1 MDKNLEPIAKELFGK
16 IRTQFPKIQLG
27 DANSEVTDRPKDARF
42 FEFDFVK
49 NGKNLGSVSISI
61 ASNQAESDEDDTA
74 DNDGMVVMY
83 SNDIVDNQHAGVK
96 KQWFNF
102 LRELREFAKQRMMNF
117 SIRDITKNNLDKRDY
132 QHLAKNN
139 GEGSMTESKLWGTSK
154 TSYQQ
159 MGEAKLIVRH
169 TQPVNYAHAAG
180 RTLHIE
186 SIHVENSQGE
196 RFKYPVKHLNGA
208 RALATHVAHGGT
220 PYDGIG
226 QHITGLS
233 EELNKLR
240 MFKGYV
246 DRNSM
251 VSEAMGTIQTKVYE
265 RIDQVKKEIHSLQNH
280 SYYESF
286 AESFVV
292 NEAQEIPEDLV
303 NDWVDRLTI
312 RTFNEELKNVFPYI
326 YKLVGEE
333 VDVVK
338 ELTAEDLLGEEDEE
352 EMDEGAK
359 WRDPKFKDK
368 FYTQEPDDS
377 DDYHSLS
384 YGYDTPER
392 PKNDPGQKRRMGGVG
407 DEWEVTDKLSSGHMD
422 TGNTTGGA
430 HWSGMAHGDREKGDT
445 TPSDISKWN
454 SSPYKDSA
462 VLVKG
467 PRKGLISKSGIRDVK
482 DRIKGALGHHHTP
495 NLPEETAFESYLD
508 NIMREES
515 DLFNTDEESQSASI
529 QTLNQLIAQEFPA
542 GVDGTNAIQ
551 SLKGVIDDQEFTDAI
566 KQLGKVNP
574 EMDIREFL
582 KSYLE
587 KHDEENGTDIASKI
601 NFDSTTPA
609 PTEPAPAE
617 APPAEPVAAAPAPAA
632 PPVDPAAAAVPVA
645 EEKEDPP
652 FDGPYTKKGEND
664 KDQYGNPVKH
674 KARHLAKKGM
684 ADAIAKAKKA
694 GATAETIVNFGS
706 GEMSLGEA
714 ITKAGMNV
722 EEFFE
727 GTGKQNEVVE
737 FVKSMYDET
746 TGNFPK
752 GETGVLLAVEK
763 QFGED
768 AAKMAHG
775 VISELSQ
782 VYESKR
788 LRQLAGITES
798 GLGGMNMDVDQMF
811 KNMSNKPGA
820 TKTSNFKS
828 TIDGKQDDS
837 EAGYNSAMG
846 KFRDMAGGM
855 GFDAGG
861 EDPVGGMMKGIQDK
875 FGNMTK
881 SMNMPNMPGA
891 PGQSTAPTQ
900 APAKQDPKAMLKALP
915 DTKLSTMSGDEA
927 RKMLADLK
935 KMAGI

>member
-1 MDKNLEPIAKELFGK
+1 MDKNLNPIAVELFGK

-27 DANSEVTDRPKDARF
+27 DANSDVTDREEDARF
-42 FEFDFVK
+42 FEFDFIK
-49 NGKNLGSVSISI
+49 HGKNLGTISLSIS
-61 ASNQAESDEDDTA
+61 EDD
-74 DNDGMVVMY
+74 GMIVMY
-83 SNDIVDNQHAGVK
+83 SNEITADQPSGIS
-96 KQWFNF
+96 KQWYNF
-102 LRELREFAKQRMMNF
+102 LRELREFAKQNMMKF
-117 SIRDITKNNLDKRDY
+117 SIRDTSKSNLDKRDY

-139 GEGSMTESKLWGTSK
+139 GDGSMTESKLWGTSK

-226 QHITGLS
+226 EHITGLS

-265 RIDQVKKEIHSLQNH
+265 RIDQVKKEIRSLQNQ
-280 SYYESF
+280 SYYQSF

-338 ELTAEDLLGEEDEE
+338 ELTAEDLLGEESADVEE
-352 EMDEGAK
+352 YNSIKEVEE
-359 WRDPKFKDK
+359 F
-368 FYTQEPDDS
+368 
-377 DDYHSLS
+377 HS
-384 YGYDTPER
+384 
-392 PKNDPGQKRRMGGVG
+392 
-407 DEWEVTDKLSSGHMD
+407 
-422 TGNTTGGA
+422 
-430 HWSGMAHGDREKGDT
+430 
-445 TPSDISKWN
+445 
-454 SSPYKDSA
+454 
-462 VLVKG
+462 
-467 PRKGLISKSGIRDVK
+467 
-482 DRIKGALGHHHTP
+482 
-495 NLPEETAFESYLD
+495 FESYLD

-542 GVDGTNAIQ
+542 GADGTNAIQ

-601 NFDSTTPA
+601 NFDSSTPA
-609 PTEPAPAE
+609 PTEPAPE
-617 APPAEPVAAAPAPAA
+617 APPVEPVAAAPAPEA
-632 PPVDPAAAAVPVA
+632 PPVDPAAAAVPAEQPAPVA

-652 FDGPYTKKGEND
+652 FDGPYKKPGDN
-664 KDQYGNPVKH
+664 KDQFGNTVKNP
-674 KARHLAKKGM
+674 ARHAAKKGM
-684 ADAIAKAKKA
+684 AAAIAKAKKA
-694 GATAETIVNFGS
+694 GATAETMVNFGS
-706 GEMSLGEA
+706 GDMSLGEA
-714 ITKAGMNV
+714 ITKAGMDI

-727 GTGKQNEVVE
+727 GTTKQNEVVE
-737 FVKSMYDET
+737 FVKSMYDDT

-768 AAKMAHG
+768 AAKIAHS

-811 KNMSNKPGA
+811 KNISNKSGA

-837 EAGYNSAMG
+837 EAGYNAAMG

-855 GFDAGG
+855 GFDGSSPDSMHKG
-861 EDPVGGMMKGIQDK
+861 IQDKMGGMMKGMK
-875 FGNMTK
+875 
-881 SMNMPNMPGA
+881 MPGM
-891 PGQSTAPTQ
+891 PGSPTQSTAPAQ
-900 APAKQDPKAMLKALP
+900 APTKQDPKAVLQKMP
-915 DTKLSTMSGDEA
+915 DQQIQQMDGEQAK
-927 RKMLADLK
+927 KMLADLK

>member
-1 MDKNLEPIAKELFGK
+1 MDKNLSPIADELFGK

-27 DANSEVTDRPKDARF
+27 DANSKVTDRPEDARF

-49 NGKNLGSVSISI
+49 KGVNLGSISVSIS
-61 ASNQAESDEDDTA
+61 EDD
-74 DNDGMVVMY
+74 GMIVMY
-83 SNDIVDNQHAGVK
+83 SNEITDGQPDSVAR
-96 KQWFNF
+96 QWYNF
-102 LRELREFAKQRMMNF
+102 LRELREFAKQNMMSF
-117 SIRDITKNNLDKRDY
+117 AIRDTAKSNLDKRDY
-132 QHLAKNN
+132 QHLANNN

-251 VSEAMGTIQTKVYE
+251 VSEAMGNIQTKVYE
-265 RIDQVKKEIHSLQNH
+265 RIDQVKKEIRSLQNQ

-292 NEAQEIPEDLV
+292 NEAQEIPEDVV
-303 NDWVDRLTI
+303 NDWIDRLTI
-312 RTFNEELKNVFPYI
+312 RSFNEELKNVFPYI

-338 ELTAEDLLGEEDEE
+338 ELTADDLLGEADGESAEYDPVKQIEE
-352 EMDEGAK
+352 L
-359 WRDPKFKDK
+359 
-368 FYTQEPDDS
+368 Q
-377 DDYHSLS
+377 
-384 YGYDTPER
+384 
-392 PKNDPGQKRRMGGVG
+392 N
-407 DEWEVTDKLSSGHMD
+407 
-422 TGNTTGGA
+422 
-430 HWSGMAHGDREKGDT
+430 
-445 TPSDISKWN
+445 
-454 SSPYKDSA
+454 
-462 VLVKG
+462 
-467 PRKGLISKSGIRDVK
+467 
-482 DRIKGALGHHHTP
+482 
-495 NLPEETAFESYLD
+495 FESYLD
-508 NIMREES
+508 SIIREES

-551 SLKGVIDDQEFTDAI
+551 SLKGVIDDQELTDAI

-609 PTEPAPAE
+609 PTAPAPE
-617 APPAEPVAAAPAPAA
+617 APPAEPVAAAPTPAA
-632 PPVDPAAAAVPVA
+632 PPVDPAAAAVPAPVAPVA

-652 FDGPYTKKGEND
+652 FDGPYKKPGDN
-664 KDQYGNPVKH
+664 KDRFGNTVKNP
-674 KARHLAKKGM
+674 ARHAAKKGM
-684 ADAIAKAKKA
+684 AAAIAKAKKA
-694 GATAETIVNFGS
+694 GATAETMVNFGS

-714 ITKAGMNV
+714 ITKAGMDV

-727 GTGKQNEVVE
+727 SSSKQNEIVE

-768 AAKMAHG
+768 AAEMAHS
-775 VISELSQ
+775 VISELSH
-782 VYESKR
+782 VYESNR
-788 LRQLAGITES
+788 LRQLAGLDEQFP
-798 GLGGMNMDVDQMF
+798 MMDPQAMMQQQM
-811 KNMSNKPGA
+811 GA
-820 TKTSNFKS
+820 MKS
-828 TIDGKQDDS
+828 KMPNLNP
-837 EAGYNSAMG
+837 AA
-846 KFRDMAGGM
+846 
-855 GFDAGG
+855 
-861 EDPVGGMMKGIQDK
+861 MMKSQQDRMAQMK
-875 FGNMTK
+875 A
-881 SMNMPNMPGA
+881 NMPQGGTNTSSFKVNGKPVSKAEYDAFMAKNPQLGQNMQNPQNVVKGN
-891 PGQSTAPTQ
+891 PE
-900 APAKQDPKAMLKALP
+900 L
-915 DTKLSTMSGDEA
+915 A
-927 RKMLADLK
+927 RMK
-935 KMAGI
+935 KMAGMPDGDDW

>member
-1 MDKNLEPIAKELFGK
+1 MDKNLAPIAKELFGK
-16 IRTQFPKIQLG
+16 VRTQFPKIQLG
-27 DANSEVTDRPKDARF
+27 DANSKVTDRPEDARF
-42 FEFDFVK
+42 FEFDFIK
-49 NGKNLGSVSISI
+49 NGENLGTVSLSIS
-61 ASNQAESDEDDTA
+61 EDD
-74 DNDGMVVMY
+74 GMIVMY
-83 SNDIVDNQHAGVK
+83 SNDITDGQPSGVSR
-96 KQWFNF
+96 QWFNF
-102 LRELREFAKQRMMNF
+102 LRELREFAKQNMMNF
-117 SIRDITKNNLDKRDY
+117 AIRDTAKSNLDKRDY
-132 QHLAKNN
+132 QHLANNN
-139 GEGSMTESKLWGTSK
+139 GEGSMTESKLWGTAK
-154 TSYQQ
+154 TSYQK

-265 RIDQVKKEIHSLQNH
+265 RIDQVKKEIRSLQNQ

-292 NEAQEIPEDLV
+292 NEAQEIPEDVV
-303 NDWVDRLTI
+303 NDWIDRLTI

-333 VDVVK
+333 IDVIK
-338 ELTAEDLLGEEDEE
+338 ELTAEDILDEVF
-352 EMDEGAK
+352 DG
-359 WRDPKFKDK
+359 DK
-368 FYTQEPDDS
+368 ETGTT
-377 DDYHSLS
+377 H
-384 YGYDTPER
+384 R
-392 PKNDPGQKRRMGGVG
+392 GGK
-407 DEWEVTDKLSSGHMD
+407 VTK
-422 TGNTTGGA
+422 T
-430 HWSGMAHGDREKGDT
+430 AHGVKHEKTDYDDGEKVAFT
-445 TPSDISKWN
+445 QKGEPN
-454 SSPYKDSA
+454 RYKKYANLDQEEQFEA
-462 VLVKG
+462 FLNDLV
-467 PRKGLISKSGIRDVK
+467 S
-482 DRIKGALGHHHTP
+482 
-495 NLPEETAFESYLD
+495 
-508 NIMREES
+508 EES
-515 DLFNTDEESQSASI
+515 DLFNTDEEGQSTAI

-609 PTEPAPAE
+609 PTEPAPE
-617 APPAEPVAAAPAPAA
+617 APPAEPVAAAPAPEA
-632 PPVDPAAAAVPVA
+632 PPAEAPAAAPAEPAPVA

-694 GATAETIVNFGS
+694 GATAETMVNFGS

-714 ITKAGMNV
+714 ITKAGMDV

-727 GTGKQNEVVE
+727 GAGKQNEIVE

-768 AAKMAHG
+768 AAKMAHS

-788 LRQLAGITES
+788 MRQLAGITEN
-798 GLGGMNMDVDQMF
+798 GLQKPQADVSEMF
-811 KNMSNKPGA
+811 KNMNEAAKWRNPKYKDQLYRQNPDDDEDDYYSLDPEHRPDNDPGKKHRMGGVGDEWEVTDKLSRGHMDTGNTTGGA
-820 TKTSNFKS
+820 HWSGMAHGDRKKGDTTPSDISKWNSSPYK
-828 TIDGKQDDS
+828 DS
-837 EAGYNSAMG
+837 EVNTKGPRKGLISKNGIRDVKDRIRGALGNHHEPNLPESA
-846 KFRDMAGGM
+846 
-855 GFDAGG
+855 
-861 EDPVGGMMKGIQDK
+861 EL
-875 FGNMTK
+875 T
-881 SMNMPNMPGA
+881 
-891 PGQSTAPTQ
+891 
-900 APAKQDPKAMLKALP
+900 AMLKI
-915 DTKLSTMSGDEA
+915 
-927 RKMLADLK
+927 
-935 KMAGI
+935 AGLR

>member
-16 IRTQFPKIQLG
+16 IRTQFPKIKLG
-27 DANSEVTDRPKDARF
+27 DENSDVTDRPKDARF

-49 NGKNLGSVSISI
+49 NGKNLGSISISI
-61 ASNQAESDEDDTA
+61 ADSESQAAEDDLA

-83 SNDIVDNQHAGVK
+83 SNDITDDQPDSVK
-96 KQWFNF
+96 RQWFNF
-102 LRELREFAKQRMMNF
+102 LRELREFAKQKMMHF
-117 SIRDITKNNLDKRDY
+117 SIRDITKKNLDKRDY

-139 GEGSMTESKLWGTSK
+139 GDGSMTESKLWGTSK

-265 RIDQVKKEIHSLQNH
+265 RIDQVKKEIRSLQNQ

-333 VDVVK
+333 VDVLK
-338 ELTAEDLLGEEDEE
+338 ELTAEDLLGED
-352 EMDEGAK
+352 EMDEGYYK
-359 WRDPKFKDK
+359 DPDG
-368 FYTQEPDDS
+368 DDES
-377 DDYHSLS
+377 A
-384 YGYDTPER
+384 E
-392 PKNDPGQKRRMGGVG
+392 
-407 DEWEVTDKLSSGHMD
+407 
-422 TGNTTGGA
+422 
-430 HWSGMAHGDREKGDT
+430 DREDK
-445 TPSDISKWN
+445 
-454 SSPYKDSA
+454 KDNEKRS
-462 VLVKG
+462 
-467 PRKGLISKSGIRDVK
+467 R
-482 DRIKGALGHHHTP
+482 
-495 NLPEETAFESYLD
+495 EEDQFESFLND
-508 NIMREES
+508 LVSEES

-551 SLKGVIDDQEFTDAI
+551 SLQGVIDDQEFTDAL

-609 PTEPAPAE
+609 PTEPAP
-617 APPAEPVAAAPAPAA
+617 PAAPPAA
-632 PPVDPAAAAVPVA
+632 PPVDPAAAAPAPVDPAAPAPVA

-652 FDGPYTKKGEND
+652 FDGPYKKPGDN
-664 KDQYGNPVKH
+664 KDQFGNTVKNP
-674 KARHLAKKGM
+674 ARHAAKKGM
-684 ADAIAKAKKA
+684 AAAIAKAKKA
-694 GATAETIVNFGS
+694 GATAETMVNFGS

-714 ITKAGMNV
+714 ITKAGMDV

-727 GTGKQNEVVE
+727 GAGKQNEVVE
-737 FVKSMYDET
+737 FVKSMYDDT

-768 AAKMAHG
+768 AAKMAHS

-788 LRQLAGITES
+788 MRQLAGITEN
-798 GLGGMNMDVDQMF
+798 GLQKPQADVSEMF
-811 KNMSNKPGA
+811 KRFN
-820 TKTSNFKS
+820 
-828 TIDGKQDDS
+828 
-837 EAGYNSAMG
+837 AM
-846 KFRDMAGGM
+846 FR
-855 GFDAGG
+855 
-861 EDPVGGMMKGIQDK
+861 
-875 FGNMTK
+875 
-881 SMNMPNMPGA
+881 
-891 PGQSTAPTQ
+891 
-900 APAKQDPKAMLKALP
+900 
-915 DTKLSTMSGDEA
+915 
-927 RKMLADLK
+927 
-935 KMAGI
+935 

>member
-27 DANSEVTDRPKDARF
+27 DANSKVTDRPKDARF

-49 NGKNLGSVSISI
+49 NGKNLGSISVSI
-61 ASNQAESDEDDTA
+61 AGNDED
-74 DNDGMVVMY
+74 DNDGMIVMY
-83 SNDIVDNQHAGVK
+83 SNDIVENQPTGIK
-96 KQWFNF
+96 RQWFNF
-102 LRELREFAKQRMMNF
+102 LRELREFAKQKMMNF
-117 SIRDITKNNLDKRDY
+117 SIRDITKTNLDKRDY
-132 QHLAKNN
+132 NFMVNNN
-139 GEGSMTESKLWGTSK
+139 GEGSMTESKLWGTAK
-154 TSYQQ
+154 TSYQK

-265 RIDQVKKEIHSLQNH
+265 RIDQVKKEIRSLQNQN
-280 SYYESF
+280 YYQSF
-286 AESFVV
+286 AESFTV
-292 NEAQEIPEDLV
+292 NDVQEIPEDVV

-333 VDVVK
+333 VDIVK
-338 ELTAEDLLGEEDEE
+338 ELTAEDLLDEE
-352 EMDEGAK
+352 EEDMDEAAK
-359 WRDPKFKDK
+359 WRDPKYKDK
-368 FYTQEPDDS
+368 LYTQEPDDGEG
-377 DDYHSLS
+377 DHYDYYH
-384 YGYDTPER
+384 DTRPED
-392 PKNDPGQKRRMGGVG
+392 DPGEKHSTFNRNK
-407 DEWEVTDKLSSGHMD
+407 DTDKLHYDYGD
-422 TGNTTGGA
+422 YQVGQKAQVGDRAKKGLLTKNAIRVVKNRIRGT
-430 HWSGMAHGDREKGDT
+430 HGDH
-445 TPSDISKWN
+445 P
-454 SSPYKDSA
+454 
-462 VLVKG
+462 
-467 PRKGLISKSGIRDVK
+467 
-482 DRIKGALGHHHTP
+482 TP

-551 SLKGVIDDQEFTDAI
+551 SLKGVIDDQEFTDAL

-587 KHDEENGTDIASKI
+587 KHDEENGTDIASKL

-609 PTEPAPAE
+609 PTEPA
-617 APPAEPVAAAPAPAA
+617 APEPAAPAPAA
-632 PPVDPAAAAVPVA
+632 PAVDPAAAVPAPVA

-694 GATAETIVNFGS
+694 GATSETVVNFGF
-706 GEMSLGEA
+706 GDMSLGEA
-714 ITKAGMNV
+714 ITKAGMDV

-727 GTGKQNEVVE
+727 GTSKQHEVIE
-737 FVKSMYDET
+737 FVKSMYDDV

-768 AAKMAHG
+768 AAKMAHS
-775 VISELSQ
+775 VIGELSQ

-788 LRQLAGITES
+788 LRTLAGITES
-798 GLGGMNMDVDQMF
+798 GLQKPQADVADMF
-811 KNMSNKPGA
+811 KHFN
-820 TKTSNFKS
+820 
-828 TIDGKQDDS
+828 
-837 EAGYNSAMG
+837 AM
-846 KFRDMAGGM
+846 FR
-855 GFDAGG
+855 
-861 EDPVGGMMKGIQDK
+861 
-875 FGNMTK
+875 
-881 SMNMPNMPGA
+881 
-891 PGQSTAPTQ
+891 
-900 APAKQDPKAMLKALP
+900 
-915 DTKLSTMSGDEA
+915 
-927 RKMLADLK
+927 
-935 KMAGI
+935 

>member
-16 IRTQFPKIQLG
+16 IRTQFPKIKLG
-27 DANSEVTDRPKDARF
+27 DANSIVTDRPKDARF

-49 NGKNLGSVSISI
+49 NGKNLGTISVSI
-61 ASNQAESDEDDTA
+61 ADAESAENEDDIA

-83 SNDIVDNQHAGVK
+83 SNDITDDQPDSIK
-96 KQWFNF
+96 RQWFNF
-102 LRELREFAKQRMMNF
+102 LRELREFAKQKMMHF
-117 SIRDITKNNLDKRDY
+117 SIRDITKKNLDKRDY

-251 VSEAMGTIQTKVYE
+251 VSEAMGNIQTKVYE
-265 RIDQVKKEIHSLQNH
+265 RIDQVKKEIRSLQNEG
-280 SYYESF
+280 YYQSF
-286 AESFVV
+286 AESFTV
-292 NEAQEIPEDLV
+292 NETTEIPEDVV
-303 NDWVDRLTI
+303 NDWIDRLTI

-338 ELTAEDLLGEEDEE
+338 ELSVDDLLGEADGESAEYDPVKQIEE
-352 EMDEGAK
+352 L
-359 WRDPKFKDK
+359 
-368 FYTQEPDDS
+368 Q
-377 DDYHSLS
+377 
-384 YGYDTPER
+384 
-392 PKNDPGQKRRMGGVG
+392 N
-407 DEWEVTDKLSSGHMD
+407 
-422 TGNTTGGA
+422 
-430 HWSGMAHGDREKGDT
+430 
-445 TPSDISKWN
+445 
-454 SSPYKDSA
+454 
-462 VLVKG
+462 
-467 PRKGLISKSGIRDVK
+467 
-482 DRIKGALGHHHTP
+482 
-495 NLPEETAFESYLD
+495 FESYLD
-508 NIMREES
+508 SIVREES

-551 SLKGVIDDQEFTDAI
+551 SLQGVIDDQEFTDAV

-574 EMDIREFL
+574 EMDIRDFL
-582 KSYLE
+582 KGYLE

-609 PTEPAPAE
+609 PTEPAPV

-632 PPVDPAAAAVPVA
+632 PAVPEAPAAPAPVA

-652 FDGPYTKKGEND
+652 FDPDPPKKDAD
-664 KDQYGNPVKH
+664 KDQFGNTVKN

-684 ADAIAKAKKA
+684 AAAIAKAKKA

-768 AAKMAHG
+768 AAKMAHS

-788 LRQLAGITES
+788 LRTLAGITEN
-798 GLGGMNMDVDQMF
+798 GLQKPQADVAEMF
-811 KNMSNKPGA
+811 KHFN
-820 TKTSNFKS
+820 
-828 TIDGKQDDS
+828 
-837 EAGYNSAMG
+837 AM
-846 KFRDMAGGM
+846 FR
-855 GFDAGG
+855 
-861 EDPVGGMMKGIQDK
+861 
-875 FGNMTK
+875 
-881 SMNMPNMPGA
+881 
-891 PGQSTAPTQ
+891 
-900 APAKQDPKAMLKALP
+900 
-915 DTKLSTMSGDEA
+915 
-927 RKMLADLK
+927 
-935 KMAGI
+935 

>member
-1 MDKNLEPIAKELFGK
+1 MDKNLSPIADELFGK

-27 DANSEVTDRPKDARF
+27 DANSKVTDRPEDARF

-49 NGKNLGSVSISI
+49 RGVNLGSISVNI
-61 ASNQAESDEDDTA
+61 SEDD
-74 DNDGMVVMY
+74 GMIVMY
-83 SNDIVDNQHAGVK
+83 SNEITDGQPNGVAR
-96 KQWFNF
+96 QWYNF
-102 LRELREFAKQRMMNF
+102 LRELREFAKQNMMSF
-117 SIRDITKNNLDKRDY
+117 AIRDTAKSNLDKRDY
-132 QHLAKNN
+132 QHLANNN

-251 VSEAMGTIQTKVYE
+251 VSEAMGNIQTKVYE
-265 RIDQVKKEIHSLQNH
+265 RIDQVKKEIRSLQNQ

-292 NEAQEIPEDLV
+292 NDAKEIPEDVV
-303 NDWVDRLTI
+303 NDWIDRLTI
-312 RTFNEELKNVFPYI
+312 RSFNEELKNVFPYI

-333 VDVVK
+333 VAPIK
-338 ELTAEDLLGEEDEE
+338 ELT
-352 EMDEGAK
+352 
-359 WRDPKFKDK
+359 
-368 FYTQEPDDS
+368 PDDLFTVE
-377 DDYHSLS
+377 DS
-384 YGYDTPER
+384 Y
-392 PKNDPGQKRRMGGVG
+392 
-407 DEWEVTDKLSSGHMD
+407 
-422 TGNTTGGA
+422 A
-430 HWSGMAHGDREKGDT
+430 
-445 TPSDISKWN
+445 
-454 SSPYKDSA
+454 DSA
-462 VLVKG
+462 DEQELAEFNEFEAFLNNLV
-467 PRKGLISKSGIRDVK
+467 S
-482 DRIKGALGHHHTP
+482 
-495 NLPEETAFESYLD
+495 
-508 NIMREES
+508 EES

-609 PTEPAPAE
+609 PTEPAPA
-617 APPAEPVAAAPAPAA
+617 PAEPVAAAPAQEA
-632 PPVDPAAAAVPVA
+632 PPVDPTAVPTEQPAPVA

-652 FDGPYTKKGEND
+652 FDGPYKKAGDN
-664 KDQYGNPVKH
+664 KDQFGNTVKNP
-674 KARHLAKKGM
+674 ARHAAKKGM
-684 ADAIAKAKKA
+684 AAAIAKAKKA
-694 GATAETIVNFGS
+694 GATAETMVNFGS

-714 ITKAGMNV
+714 ITKAGLNV

-727 GTGKQNEVVE
+727 SSSKQNEVIE

-768 AAKMAHG
+768 AAEMAHS
-775 VISELSQ
+775 VISELSH

-788 LRQLAGITES
+788 LRQLAGISEA
-798 GLGGMNMDVDQMF
+798 GMGGMNMDVDQMF

-837 EAGYNSAMG
+837 EAGYNAAMG
-846 KFRDMAGGM
+846 KFRDMSKGM

-861 EDPVGGMMKGIQDK
+861 EDPAAGMMKGIQDK
-875 FGNMTK
+875 FGNMTRG
-881 SMNMPNMPGA
+881 MNMPTMPGA
-891 PGQSTAPTQ
+891 PGQSTAPV
-900 APAKQDPKAMLKALP
+900 KQDPRAVLQKMP
-915 DTKLSTMSGDEA
+915 DQQIQQMDGEQAK
-927 RKMLADLK
+927 KMLADLK

>member
-1 MDKNLEPIAKELFGK
+1 MDKNLSPIADELFGK

-27 DANSEVTDRPKDARF
+27 DANSKVTDRPKDARF

-49 NGKNLGSVSISI
+49 KGVNLGSISVSIS
-61 ASNQAESDEDDTA
+61 EDD
-74 DNDGMVVMY
+74 GMIVMY
-83 SNDIVDNQHAGVK
+83 SNEITDGQPDGVAR
-96 KQWFNF
+96 QWYNF
-102 LRELREFAKQRMMNF
+102 LRELREFAKQNMMSF
-117 SIRDITKNNLDKRDY
+117 AIRDTAKSNLDKRDY
-132 QHLAKNN
+132 QHLANNN

-251 VSEAMGTIQTKVYE
+251 VSEAMGNIQTKVYE
-265 RIDQVKKEIHSLQNH
+265 RIDQVKKEIRSLQNQ

-292 NEAQEIPEDLV
+292 NEAQEIPEDVV
-303 NDWVDRLTI
+303 NDWIDRLTI
-312 RTFNEELKNVFPYI
+312 RSFNEELKNVFPYI

-333 VDVVK
+333 VDVIK
-338 ELTAEDLLGEEDEE
+338 ELTADDLLGED

-359 WRDPKFKDK
+359 WRDPKYKDK
-368 FYTQEPDDS
+368 LYTQEPDDGEG
-377 DDYHSLS
+377 DRHDY
-384 YGYDTPER
+384 YYDTR
-392 PKNDPGQKRRMGGVG
+392 PDNDPGEKHSTFNRRK
-407 DEWEVTDKLSSGHMD
+407 DTDKLHYDYGD
-422 TGNTTGGA
+422 YQVGQKA
-430 HWSGMAHGDREKGDT
+430 KVGDRAK
-445 TPSDISKWN
+445 
-454 SSPYKDSA
+454 
-462 VLVKG
+462 
-467 PRKGLISKSGIRDVK
+467 KGLLTKNAIRVVK
-482 DRIKGALGHHHTP
+482 DRIRGTHGDHPTP
-495 NLPEETAFESYLD
+495 NLPEEDQFEAFLNNLVS
-508 NIMREES
+508 EES
-515 DLFNTDEESQSASI
+515 DMFNTDEESQSASI

-551 SLKGVIDDQEFTDAI
+551 SLKGVIDDQELTDAL

-609 PTEPAPAE
+609 PTEPAPAA
-617 APPAEPVAAAPAPAA
+617 APVEPVAAAPAPEA
-632 PPVDPAAAAVPVA
+632 PPVDPAAAAVPAEQPAPVA

-652 FDGPYTKKGEND
+652 FDGPYKKPGDN
-664 KDQYGNPVKH
+664 KDQFGNTVKNP
-674 KARHLAKKGM
+674 ARHAAKKGM
-684 ADAIAKAKKA
+684 AAAIAKAKKA
-694 GATAETIVNFGS
+694 GATAETMVNFGS

-714 ITKAGMNV
+714 ITKAGLNV

-727 GTGKQNEVVE
+727 SSSKHNEVIE

-768 AAKMAHG
+768 AAEMASS
-775 VISELSQ
+775 VISELSH
-782 VYESKR
+782 VYESNR
-788 LRQLAGITES
+788 LRQLAGLDEQFP
-798 GLGGMNMDVDQMF
+798 MMDPQAMMQQQM
-811 KNMSNKPGA
+811 GA
-820 TKTSNFKS
+820 MKS
-828 TIDGKQDDS
+828 KMP
-837 EAGYNSAMG
+837 NL
-846 KFRDMAGGM
+846 
-855 GFDAGG
+855 
-861 EDPVGGMMKGIQDK
+861 DPATMMKSQQDRMAK
-875 FGNMTK
+875 MK
-881 SMNMPNMPGA
+881 ANMPQGGTNTSSFKVNGKPVSKAEYDAFMARNPQLGQNMQNPQNVVKGN
-891 PGQSTAPTQ
+891 PE
-900 APAKQDPKAMLKALP
+900 L
-915 DTKLSTMSGDEA
+915 A
-927 RKMLADLK
+927 RIK
-935 KMAGI
+935 KMAGMPDDSDW

>member
-1 MDKNLEPIAKELFGK
+1 MEKNLAPIAKELFGK
-16 IRTQFPKIQLG
+16 IRTQFPKIKLG
-27 DANSEVTDRPKDARF
+27 DENSDVTDRPSDARF
-42 FEFDFVK
+42 FEFDFIK
-49 NGKNLGSVSISI
+49 NGKNLGTITINIS
-61 ASNQAESDEDDTA
+61 ESSGDDDDTE
-74 DNDGMVVMY
+74 NDGLVVMFTTG
-83 SNDIVDNQHAGVK
+83 IVDDQPTGVK
-96 KQWFNF
+96 RQWYRF
-102 LRELREFAKQRMMNF
+102 LESLSDFASSRLMKF
-117 SIRDITKNNLDKRDY
+117 SIRDISKSNLDKRDY
-132 QHLAKNN
+132 QHLANNN

-251 VSEAMGTIQTKVYE
+251 VSEAMGNIQTKVYE
-265 RIDQVKKEIHSLQNH
+265 RIDQVKKEIRSLQNQ

-292 NEAQEIPEDLV
+292 NEAQEIPEDVV
-303 NDWVDRLTI
+303 NDWIDRLTI
-312 RTFNEELKNVFPYI
+312 RSFNEELKNVFPYI

-338 ELTAEDLLGEEDEE
+338 ELTADDLLGED

-359 WRDPKFKDK
+359 WRDPEYKDNLYRQNDRGEK
-368 FYTQEPDDS
+368 VPMGDKNTLADLISGSGDQLRYRTSNTDGR
-377 DDYHSLS
+377 
-384 YGYDTPER
+384 YGDITVAAT
-392 PKNDPGQKRRMGGVG
+392 GKRRGML
-407 DEWEVTDKLSSGHMD
+407 TK
-422 TGNTTGGA
+422 NTIA
-430 HWSGMAHGDREKGDT
+430 DLKGD
-445 TPSDISKWN
+445 IERSKG
-454 SSPYKDSA
+454 K
-462 VLVKG
+462 
-467 PRKGLISKSGIRDVK
+467 
-482 DRIKGALGHHHTP
+482 HHEP
-495 NLPEETAFESYLD
+495 NLPEEDQFEAFLNNLVS
-508 NIMREES
+508 EES
-515 DLFNTDEESQSASI
+515 NLFNTDEESQSASI

-551 SLKGVIDDQEFTDAI
+551 SLQGVIDDQEFTDAI

-609 PTEPAPAE
+609 PTVAPE
-617 APPAEPVAAAPAPAA
+617 APAA
-632 PPVDPAAAAVPVA
+632 PVAPEAPAAPAPVA

-652 FDGPYTKKGEND
+652 FDGPYKKPGDN
-664 KDQYGNPVKH
+664 KDQFGNTVKNP
-674 KARHLAKKGM
+674 ARHAAKKGM
-684 ADAIAKAKKA
+684 AAAIAKAKKA
-694 GATAETIVNFGS
+694 GATAETMVNFGS

-714 ITKAGMNV
+714 ITKAGMDV

-768 AAKMAHG
+768 AAHIAHK
-775 VISELSQ
+775 VISELSH
-782 VYESKR
+782 VYESNR
-788 LRQLAGITES
+788 LRQLAGLDEQFP
-798 GLGGMNMDVDQMF
+798 MMDPQAMMQQQM
-811 KNMSNKPGA
+811 GA
-820 TKTSNFKS
+820 MKS
-828 TIDGKQDDS
+828 KMP
-837 EAGYNSAMG
+837 NL
-846 KFRDMAGGM
+846 
-855 GFDAGG
+855 
-861 EDPVGGMMKGIQDK
+861 DPAAMMKSQQDRMAQMK
-875 FGNMTK
+875 A
-881 SMNMPNMPGA
+881 NMPQGGTNTSSFKVNGKPVSKAEYDAFMAKNPQLGQNMQNPQNVVKGN
-891 PGQSTAPTQ
+891 PE
-900 APAKQDPKAMLKALP
+900 
-915 DTKLSTMSGDEA
+915 LS
-927 RKMLADLK
+927 RIK
-935 KMAGI
+935 KMAGMPDDNDW